1 MDYLS
6 GCVGKRRS
14 RLRRYFQSLDV
25 INYYSSRCLAEM
37 NRYPTPL
44 RFLFPRISAGL
55 GLGARAFPCTR
66 GYATAN
72 NISLLCCVQK
82 LYDIVVFQKRL
93 LCHRKKNQKYQ
104 LVHVMSA
111 CVIFSLVVMSSS
123 KAIEDSRLRPGRT
136 NVFLRYTNGETHKR

>member
-1 MDYLS
+1 MDYVS

-37 NRYPTPL
+37 IRYPTPL
-44 RFLFPRISAGL
+44 PFLFPRISAGL

-82 LYDIVVFQKRL
+82 LYDVVVFQKRL
-93 LCHRKKNQKYQ
+93 LCHRKKPKVPTCSCYVCMCD
-104 LVHVMSA
+104 LW
-111 CVIFSLVVMSSS
+111 
-123 KAIEDSRLRPGRT
+123 PGSNEQQQGNR
-136 NVFLRYTNGETHKR
+136 G